1 MSSGYGFAA
10 FTGGVTW
17 IGQPRQTRGTNGRKP
32 RTVVNFSVAVSK
44 DRYNEETKE
53 WEQDAGGKYY
63 ESVTAFGRLADNII
77 ASLKPGDRV
86 VVIGDRDP
94 KPPYT
99 DRNGVQHE
107 NENQITARAVGPDL
121 SMWPWANNRQAA
133 GNGSAAAA
141 APAAPAPKPAAKPA
155 TQPATEEQ
163 VFGTDEDDW

>member
-10 FTGGVTW
+10 IAGGVTW
-17 IGQPRQTRGTNGRKP
+17 IGQPRQTRGINGRKP

-44 DRYNEETKE
+44 DRFNEETKE

-94 KPPYT
+94 KPQYT

-141 APAAPAPKPAAKPA
+141 APAATAPKQASKPVSK
-155 TQPATEEQ
+155 PATEEQ
-163 VFGTDEDDW
+163 VFDTDEDDW

>member
-1 MSSGYGFAA
+1 M
-10 FTGGVTW
+10 
-17 IGQPRQTRGTNGRKP
+17 
-32 RTVVNFSVAVSK
+32 
-44 DRYNEETKE
+44 
-53 WEQDAGGKYY
+53 
-63 ESVTAFGRLADNII
+63 
-77 ASLKPGDRV
+77 

-121 SMWPWANNRQAA
+121 NMWPWANNRPA

-141 APAAPAPKPAAKPA
+141 APAATAPKPASKPVSK
-155 TQPATEEQ
+155 PATEEQ